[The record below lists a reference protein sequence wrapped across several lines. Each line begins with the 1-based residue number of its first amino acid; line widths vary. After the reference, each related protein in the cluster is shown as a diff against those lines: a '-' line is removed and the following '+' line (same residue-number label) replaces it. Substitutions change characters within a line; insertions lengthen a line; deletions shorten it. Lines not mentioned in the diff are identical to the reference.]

1 MRVAKELVGVEFQFL
16 EILLVDDLLVQDL
29 EIVNDDGILIE
40 PILDATES
48 RFRNEDQIGLC
59 TSKA

>member
-1 MRVAKELVGVEFQFL
+1 MRVKKEVVGVEFQLF

-29 EIVNDDGILIE
+29 EIVNDDGILVE

-48 RFRNEDQIGLC
+48 HFRDED
-59 TSKA
+59 